1 MIVFSL
7 GFLFKIICLLGSLT
21 VIQIFSKKRD
31 HKDFKKVIIT
41 SGFVFL
47 VSLMLAVI
55 SSLDSIALLS
65 RNLKES
71 EGICQV
77 YVPEPT
83 AKGSEGLEIVIG
95 DLSLSGGVN
104 DFPYIKEGTYQCH
117 VKYLPYSKIVIEFA
131 KE

>member
-1 MIVFSL
+1 M
-7 GFLFKIICLLGSLT
+7 
-21 VIQIFSKKRD
+21 
-31 HKDFKKVIIT
+31 
-41 SGFVFL
+41 FL

-55 SSLDSIALLS
+55 SSLDFIALLS
-65 RNLKES
+65 GNLKES
-71 EGICQV
+71 EICQV

-95 DLSLSGGVN
+95 DLSLSGGIN